1 MYDVEALIPYEGIA
15 NHTWS
20 AEWEDVHNVPQ
31 LETDQ
36 AELQEARKVAKEFG
50 RYYTNVRIIKALP
63 GGERV
68 IVK

>member
-1 MYDVEALIPYEGIA
+1 MYDVEAKIPYEGIA

-36 AELQEARKVAKEFG
+36 AELQEARQVATEF
-50 RYYTNVRIIKALP
+50 RKCYVEVRIIKINP
-63 GGERV
+63 GGMREV
-68 IVK
+68 VQ